1 MIELYNSDYARW
13 ADIIWFEWADANA
26 ISGTQTRWPAVTV
39 CRAHRYEIHKGL
51 LNQVD
56 TTNLDHIIFVSDR
69 IKHYAENN
77 CGLNRQCGAHVIPHG
92 VELNRFSYRNRW
104 PSGHKLAFVGQ
115 LNWKKGIPLLLDCFE
130 RLIDKDSDSELY
142 IAGQFQQVEI
152 AEYLLE

>member
-1 MIELYNSDYARW
+1 M
-13 ADIIWFEWADANA
+13 
-26 ISGTQTRWPAVTV
+26 TV